1 MEIGKIGKKIL
12 SKAIEKLKVRTGL
25 KLWKNTESVLS
36 WFNRLENKQ
45 DLKFIGFDIKD
56 YYTSISEDLFKEA
69 LEWASS
75 MVEFSDEEIE
85 VIMESKRTLLYD
97 GHHLWKK
104 KGAGDFLIAMGSW
117 DGAES
122 TDIVGLFLLD
132 KLRGLNVDVGLYRD
146 DGLLVSRL
154 TARETEMMKKK
165 LFWYFSFLGSI

>member
-1 MEIGKIGKKIL
+1 M
-12 SKAIEKLKVRTGL
+12 

-36 WFNRLENKQ
+36 WFNSLENK
-45 DLKFIGFDIKD
+45 DNLKFIGFDIQD
-56 YYTSISEDLFKEA
+56 YYTSISEELFKEA
-69 LEWASS
+69 LEWADS
-75 MVEFSDEEIE
+75 MVKFSEKEIG

-132 KLRGLNVDVGLYRD
+132 KMRGLNVDVGLYRD

-154 TARETEMMKKK
+154 TARETDVVKKK
-165 LFWYFSFLGSI
+165 LGQIFSRYKLSLTMDANHKLIM

>member
-25 KLWKNTESVLS
+25 KLWKNTQSVLD
-36 WFNRLENKQ
+36 WFNRLENKNN
-45 DLKFIGFDIKD
+45 LRFVGFDIQD

-75 MVEFSDEEIE
+75 IVEFSDEEIE

-104 KGAGDFLIAMGSW
+104 KGAAATASLI
-117 DGAES
+117 S
-122 TDIVGLFLLD
+122 TPRPTPHHTSLPPRCMHHSVPPLFP
-132 KLRGLNVDVGLYRD
+132 
-146 DGLLVSRL
+146 
-154 TARETEMMKKK
+154 
-165 LFWYFSFLGSI
+165 